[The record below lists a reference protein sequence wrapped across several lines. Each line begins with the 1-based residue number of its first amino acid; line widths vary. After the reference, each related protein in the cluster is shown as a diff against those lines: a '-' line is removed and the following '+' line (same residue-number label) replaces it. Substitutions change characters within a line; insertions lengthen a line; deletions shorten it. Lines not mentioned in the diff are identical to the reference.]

1 MGKKSLTKSTTS
13 TKKKGTTKKTT
24 GAAAG
29 KNTKAKKTETKK
41 TARKPSLK
49 TLRKR
54 KFEAWSPENPYT
66 PKPLPGAEENFTAPE
81 LTRDYAPADAER
93 IRTLLFRQIDLSAP
107 EQKPSQFE
115 TITNSQ
121 EKKPEKAGQKHSS
134 ENKGTGGKDRRPPEP
149 PGPPGDENCEPPI
162 SSGLLGLIV
171 AVILI
176 FALLIGA
183 SLNNMDNYYL
193 KQTNTGLEIWRGD
206 FSPNGRQKIVTLQG
220 VDASEP
226 IKNKYSRQEALAAA
240 FEYFMEKADKVAEAK
255 DLPNLNIIR
264 DNLGKAKKYAVTE
277 EQKKHVNKRL
287 NRIDFLMLLYRSDV
301 AAEKQTEQGYE
312 TAMEILKQAEDLEL
326 AESDRQIQQQKI
338 SRLQDKLEKLRQES
352 GDTDGSK

>member
-13 TKKKGTTKKTT
+13 TKKKAITKKTA
-24 GAAAG
+24 GAAAE
-29 KNTKAKKTETKK
+29 KNTKPKNTETKK

-54 KFEAWSPENPYT
+54 KFEAWSPENLYT
-66 PKPLPGAEENFTAPE
+66 PKSLPGAEEKFTAPE
-81 LTRDYAPADAER
+81 LTKDYAPADAEK

-115 TITNSQ
+115 TAPKPQ
-121 EKKPEKAGQKHSS
+121 EKKPEKAGKKHIF
-134 ENKGTGGKDRRPPEP
+134 ENKDKGGKGARPPQP
-149 PGPPGDENCEPPI
+149 PGPPGDANGEPPI

-206 FSPNGRQKIVTLQG
+206 FSPNGREKIVTLQG
-220 VDASEP
+220 VKASDP
-226 IKNKYSRQEALAAA
+226 IKDKYSRQEAFAAA
-240 FEYFMEKADKVAEAK
+240 FQYFMKKADKVAEAK

-264 DNLGKAKKYAVTE
+264 DSLGKAKKYAVTE
-277 EQKKHVNKRL
+277 EQKKQVNRRL
-287 NRIDFLMLLYRSDV
+287 NRIDFLMMLYRSDV

-312 TAMEILKQAEDLEL
+312 TAMEILEQAEKLEL

-338 SRLQDKLEKLRQES
+338 SRIKNKLEKLRQES
-352 GDTDGSK
+352 ENTDGSK